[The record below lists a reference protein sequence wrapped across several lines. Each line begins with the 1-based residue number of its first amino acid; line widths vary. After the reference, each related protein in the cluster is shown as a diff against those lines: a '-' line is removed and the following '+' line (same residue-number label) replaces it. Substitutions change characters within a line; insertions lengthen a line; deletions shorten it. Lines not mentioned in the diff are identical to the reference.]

1 MMARLR
7 ELAGL
12 WRVLLPAAVV
22 ALVWYSQWY
31 PDHVEQRSPST
42 RFTGA
47 GFEPAE
53 VTPSGPSVVVIR
65 NTSDRV
71 CALRGGDPLN
81 ISQNIDRG
89 GLVEI
94 GIAARG
100 RYTFSCADR
109 PDAVFTVNAGQ

>member
-1 MMARLR
+1 MAARLR

-12 WRVLLPAAVV
+12 WRVLLAAAVV

-53 VTPSGPSVVVIR
+53 VKLDGASVVVIR
-65 NTSDRV
+65 NASGRV
-71 CALRGGDPLN
+71 CALRSGDRLD
-81 ISQNIDRG
+81 ISRDLDRG
-89 GLVEI
+89 GLVEV

-100 RYTFSCADR
+100 RYTFHCADR
-109 PDAVFTVNAGQ
+109 PNAIFTVNAGQ